1 MAPFFT
7 DLPVVSILL
16 LTITLKVLLIPSY
29 FSTDFDVHRNWLAIT
44 RNLPLQEWYFDDVDG
59 QTVHTLD
66 YPPGFAWFEY
76 LLSNNFIT
84 NILLK
89 NGWLDERCL
98 QLLPDNDNTP
108 SERCIVFHRCTVII
122 SDLILFLGAYFATNA
137 CGSQLVVN
145 GQKTARLTFILI
157 VTNPGLIMLDHIHF
171 QYNGMLLGILL
182 CSIACIIRGASGN
195 TQQDKGQI
203 STTSKQAW
211 ELLGASF
218 FALLL
223 SMKHLYMTLAPLY
236 LVYLFRH
243 HCFLAKKDK
252 TSVSMQFSIVRF
264 ILLGMVTLV
273 FFLGPFAPFLIQTD
287 PVGQMEQILKRL
299 FPFGR
304 GVSGLN
310 CASFFIT
317 CIDILTLS
325 PFSTARS

>member
-1 MAPFFT
+1 MVTFFADT
-7 DLPVVSILL
+7 PVASIIVLA
-16 LTITLKVLLIPSY
+16 TTLKVLLIPSY

-44 RNLPLQEWYFDDVDG
+44 RHLPLQEWYFDDVGG

-84 NILLK
+84 NKLLETE
-89 NGWLDERCL
+89 WLDERCL

-108 SERCIVFHRCTVII
+108 SERCVVFHRCTVII
-122 SDLILFLGAYFATNA
+122 SDVVLYLGAYLATNA
-137 CGSQLVVN
+137 YYGSCLAGNV
-145 GQKTARLTFILI
+145 QKTVRLAFVLI

-182 CSIACIIRGASGN
+182 CSIACIILGASSS
-195 TQQDKGQI
+195 TKQYTGQI
-203 STTSKQAW
+203 SNVISKRAW

-218 FALLL
+218 FAVLL

-243 HCFLAKKDK
+243 HCFIAKQNK
-252 TSVSMQFSIVRF
+252 TSVSMQFSVLRF
-264 ILLGMVTLV
+264 ILLGMITLV
-273 FFLGPFAPFLIQTD
+273 FFLGPFAPFLIKND
-287 PVGQMEQILKRL
+287 PIGQMEQILKRL

-304 GVSGLN
+304 GVSNIN
-310 CASFFIT
+310 CACIIYYHVQFI
-317 CIDILTLS
+317 
-325 PFSTARS
+325 